1 MTKEQLIRKLTSRKF
16 WICLLSFVTAILT
29 AFHVPAE
36 STSQVAS
43 IIMAF
48 GSLIAYIFAEGWA
61 DASNGKITITD
72 LEAEDDK

>member
-1 MTKEQLIRKLTSRKF
+1 MTKDQLIRKLTSRKF
-16 WICLLSFVTAILT
+16 WICLLSFITAILT

-43 IIMAF
+43 IVMAF

-61 DASNGKITITD
+61 DASNGTVTL
-72 LEAEDDK
+72 LEDEDDK